1 MAPRRPAFRA
11 PRPTRRSWL
20 RFGYEARFSLDPGGP
35 TWATAVL
42 REVRLPRWSFEHID
56 HGAVVFVRTV
66 QDLGDGP
73 AQARIWLK
81 PGIETGPAAAAK
93 LPEVKLEVAV
103 HGRWTNDDEV
113 RSPPPAFGQ
122 LLEEAE
128 ALLVLLGCRSPRFKF
143 RGAVRTAS

>member
-1 MAPRRPAFRA
+1 MATRRAVGRA
-11 PRPTRRSWL
+11 PRPARRSWL

-73 AQARIWLK
+73 TQARVWLK
-81 PGIETGPAAAAK
+81 PGQESGPAAQAR
-93 LPEVKLEVAV
+93 LPEVRLEVAV
-103 HGRWTNDDEV
+103 QGRWTDEDEV

-128 ALLVLLGCRSPRFKF
+128 ALLVLLGCRSPRFRF
-143 RGAVRTAS
+143 RGALRTKS